1 MTGSHDYDPG
11 ASVAPASDRAPIEK
25 IVILIPDAEPMRDR
39 IAAAFPDFD
48 VALGDPKDDAGA
60 LADADMAI
68 GWWISEEA
76 LASATRLRW
85 FHIGAAGVEHIL
97 SVPGFTER
105 GLLLTNSSGISAP
118 NMAEH
123 AIALMLTFARK
134 LPGLFRS
141 QGERHWQ
148 DWYAGKD
155 TFELGGQ
162 TVVIAGLG
170 AIGLEIARRAQG
182 LDMRVIGLRRSVGDT
197 PPPGV
202 DEVIA
207 LADLDTALAR
217 ADHVINVLPSTPDT
231 GKLFNADRFAAMKAG
246 SYFYNLGRGTTIDQ
260 EALIA
265 AMKAGHIAGAGLD
278 VTDPEPLDEDSEL
291 WGMENVFITAHTS
304 GNSPMVRPRLIDLC
318 VEQIRRYRDGED
330 VLNVVDQTQG
340 Y

>member
-1 MTGSHDYDPG
+1 MTGSHSL
-11 ASVAPASDRAPIEK
+11 AAPATDRAPIEK

-39 IAAAFPDFD
+39 IATAFPDID
-48 VALGDPKDDAGA
+48 VSLGDPREDAGA

-76 LASATRLRW
+76 LATASRLRW

-97 SVPGFTER
+97 SVPGFTDR
-105 GLLLTNSSGISAP
+105 GLILTNSSGISAP

-141 QGERHWQ
+141 QAERHWQ
-148 DWYAGKD
+148 DWYAGRD

-162 TVVIAGLG
+162 TVVLAGLG
-170 AIGLEIARRAQG
+170 AIGLEIARRAKG
-182 LDMRVIGLRRSVGDT
+182 LDMHVVGLRRTVGGAL
-197 PPPGV
+197 PPHV

-207 LADLDTALAR
+207 LDDLDTALAR
-217 ADHVINVLPSTPDT
+217 ADHVINVLPFTPDT
-231 GKLFNADRFAAMKAG
+231 TKLFDADRFAAMKAG
-246 SYFYNLGRGTTIDQ
+246 SYFYNLGRGTTVDQ
-260 EALIA
+260 DALIA
-265 AMKAGHIAGAGLD
+265 ALKSGHIAGAGLD
-278 VTDPEPLDEDSEL
+278 VTDPEPLNEDSEL
-291 WGMENVFITAHTS
+291 WAMENVFITAHTS

-318 VEQIRRYRDGED
+318 IEQVRRYRDGED
-330 VLNVVDQTQG
+330 LLNVVDQTQG

>member
-1 MTGSHDYDPG
+1 MTGSHSL
-11 ASVAPASDRAPIEK
+11 AAPATDRAPIEK

-39 IAAAFPDFD
+39 IAATFPDID
-48 VALGDPKDDAGA
+48 VSLGDPREDVGA

-76 LASATRLRW
+76 LATASRLRW

-97 SVPGFTER
+97 SVPGFTDR
-105 GLLLTNSSGISAP
+105 GLILTNSSGISAP

-141 QGERHWQ
+141 QAERHWQ
-148 DWYAGKD
+148 DWYAGRD

-162 TVVIAGLG
+162 TVVLAGLG
-170 AIGLEIARRAQG
+170 AIGLEIARRAKG
-182 LDMRVIGLRRSVGDT
+182 LDMQVIGLRRTVGGAL
-197 PPPGV
+197 PPHV

-207 LADLDTALAR
+207 LDDLDTALGR
-217 ADHVINVLPSTPDT
+217 ADHVINVLPFTPDT
-231 GKLFNADRFAAMKAG
+231 TKLFDADRFAAMKDG
-246 SYFYNLGRGTTIDQ
+246 SYFYNLGRGTTVDQ
-260 EALIA
+260 DALIA
-265 AMKAGHIAGAGLD
+265 ALTSGHVAGAGLD
-278 VTDPEPLDEDSEL
+278 VTDPEPLGEDSEL

-318 VEQIRRYRDGED
+318 VEQVRRYRDGED
-330 VLNVVDQTQG
+330 LLNVVDQTQG

>member
-1 MTGSHDYDPG
+1 MTGSSTLG
-11 ASVAPASDRAPIEK
+11 APTGRAPIEK
-25 IVILIPDAEPMRDR
+25 IAILIPDGEPIRER
-39 IAAAFPDFD
+39 LLAAFPDIEI
-48 VALGDPKDDAGA
+48 VIGSPKDDAGA

-68 GWWISEEA
+68 GWWISEET
-76 LASATRLRW
+76 LASAARLRW
-85 FHIGAAGVEHIL
+85 FHLGAAGAEHIL

-105 GLLLTNSSGISAP
+105 GLILTNSSGISAP

-141 QGERHWQ
+141 QAARHWQ
-148 DWYAGKD
+148 DWYAGRD

-182 LDMRVIGLRRSVGDT
+182 LDMRVVGLRRSAGGD

-217 ADHVINVLPSTPDT
+217 ADHVINLLPFTPDT
-231 GKLFNADRFAAMKAG
+231 ARLFDAGRFAAMKAG
-246 SYFYNLGRGTTIDQ
+246 SYFYNLGRGTTVDQ
-260 EALIA
+260 DALIDA
-265 AMKAGHIAGAGLD
+265 LKSGHVAGAGLD
-278 VTDPEPLDEDSEL
+278 VTDPEPLDEGSEL

-304 GNSPMVRPRLIDLC
+304 GNSPRVRPRLIDLC
-318 VEQIRRYRDGED
+318 VEQVRRYRAGEEL
-330 VLNVVDQTQG
+330 LNVVDQTQG